1 MHELDKQPLTAGRP
15 HITVAAVIE
24 DNSRFLMVEEISCGH
39 LVLNQ
44 PAGHLEN
51 GESIVDA
58 VIRETFEETAWS
70 FIPESLVGIY
80 LWHPPK
86 PSASSFLRISFCGR
100 IRDHDPFSALDEGIQ
115 RTLWLTQEELIEEK
129 TRLRSPMV
137 LESIQDYLAGARYSL
152 NLLKSL
158 LK

>member
-1 MHELDKQPLTAGRP
+1 MHELEKQEPCLNRP

-24 DNSRFLMVEEISCGH
+24 DNSRFLMVEETSSGR

-51 GESIVDA
+51 GESVIDA

-70 FIPESLVGIY
+70 FVPESLVGIY
-80 LWHPPK
+80 LWHQPK
-86 PSASSFLRISFCGR
+86 ISASSYLRISFCGR
-100 IRDHDPFSALDEGIQ
+100 IRDHDPLSSLDEGIE
-115 RTLWLTQEELIEEK
+115 RTLWLTREQLIREK
-129 TRLRSPMV
+129 ARLRSPMV
-137 LESIQDYLAGARYSL
+137 LESIEDYVSGRRFSL
-152 NLLKSL
+152 NLLKSF